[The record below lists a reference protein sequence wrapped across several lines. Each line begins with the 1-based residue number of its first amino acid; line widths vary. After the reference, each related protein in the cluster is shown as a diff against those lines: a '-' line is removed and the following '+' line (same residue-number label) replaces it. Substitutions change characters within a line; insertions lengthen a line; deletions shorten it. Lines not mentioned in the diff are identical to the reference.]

1 MDFNLTASEGIIFS
15 AIISVIS
22 SLVGAVIGGWM
33 TRNATINATNM
44 ANEHQQKLI
53 KDADEAILTGFIWS
67 IHDEMKSLYSRYNE
81 TAGALLRN
89 TPQNQM
95 LAIKYRVDHDY
106 FSVYHSNSSLIGKVS
121 DHELRSDIINAYT
134 IAKSIL
140 DSYSIHWDLMTKYED
155 LCRANAIEPSPV
167 NAHYV
172 QAYQHHL
179 IEYTIALKGVDD
191 LLCSSVER
199 LLERINTLYVR

>member
-1 MDFNLTASEGIIFS
+1 MDFNLTTSEGIIFS
-15 AIISVIS
+15 AGISVIS
-22 SLVGAVIGGWM
+22 SLIGAVIGGLM

-89 TPQNQM
+89 TPPNQM

-140 DSYSIHWDLMTKYED
+140 DSYSIHWDIMTKFED
-155 LCRANAIEPSPV
+155 LCWTNAIEPSPV
-167 NAHYV
+167 NARYV
-172 QAYQHHL
+172 LEYERHL
-179 IEYTIALKGVDD
+179 IQYTSQLKDID
-191 LLCSSVER
+191 NKLCSSIDR

>member
-1 MDFNLTASEGIIFS
+1 MDFNLTGSDGIIFS
-15 AIISVIS
+15 AGISVIS

-33 TRNATINATNM
+33 TRNATIKATNM

-53 KDADEAILTGFIWS
+53 KDADTAILTGFIWS
-67 IHDEMKSLYSRYNE
+67 IHDEMNSLYNRYNE

-89 TPQNQM
+89 TPPNQM
-95 LAIKYRVDHDY
+95 LAIKYRVVHDY

-140 DSYSIHWDLMTKYED
+140 DSYSIHWDTMTKFED
-155 LCRANAIEPSPV
+155 LCRTNAIEPSPV

-172 QAYQHHL
+172 LAYERHL
-179 IEYTIALKGVDD
+179 IQYTAELKDID
-191 LLCSSVER
+191 NKLCSSVDR